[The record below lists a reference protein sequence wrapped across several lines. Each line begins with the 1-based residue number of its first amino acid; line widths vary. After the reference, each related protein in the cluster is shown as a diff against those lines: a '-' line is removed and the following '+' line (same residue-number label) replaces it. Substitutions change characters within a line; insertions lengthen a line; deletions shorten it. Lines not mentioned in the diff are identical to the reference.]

1 MLWGWVIGGLRG
13 VAVQPT
19 SKANIQIVPL
29 AIEMQGVFN
38 SNLESV
44 AGDGYIGGTSGL
56 GGIGGGKQVGRE
68 GGGDQA
74 KSETE
79 PLGLGFDERNVGR
92 FVFE

>member
-1 MLWGWVIGGLRG
+1 VLWGWVIGGLRG

-56 GGIGGGKQVGRE
+56 GGDRRWETSGTR
-68 GGGDQA
+68 GGDQA